1 MEMEEQF
8 GGGAGSGAGDVA
20 AAAKIP
26 HRSMYESWLFH
37 ECRRRRN

>member
-8 GGGAGSGAGDVA
+8 GGGAGSGAGDV

>member
-20 AAAKIP
+20 AE
-26 HRSMYESWLFH
+26 YGL
-37 ECRRRRN
+37 